1 MSVEQRFIRGTLQT
15 VLSFQCING
24 PFLHYKL
31 AVKLYIVIADLRIK
45 VLHFDLFQ

>member
-15 VLSFQCING
+15 VFSFQCING